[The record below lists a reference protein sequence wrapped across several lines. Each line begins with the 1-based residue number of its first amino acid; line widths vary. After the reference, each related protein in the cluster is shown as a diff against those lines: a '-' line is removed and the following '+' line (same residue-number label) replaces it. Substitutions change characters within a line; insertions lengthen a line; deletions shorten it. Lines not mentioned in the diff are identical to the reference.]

1 MIRNRTIATDKD
13 KYTINDGRTNNAHV
27 NSVTRNISP
36 NTKLFMANHKK
47 LLTLYSIITTIIILI
62 LLPKASIAQL
72 LNAKTLTGN
81 DHLVLT
87 PFQVEMQAHLKRVD
101 KNTTSG
107 SVIFLGDSITQGMS
121 VSDISN
127 KSVNFG
133 LGGDTSQNLLSR
145 ITTMKSIKN
154 AEKIIIEIG
163 INDIQQGLKNTVKN
177 VDSILNL
184 IDADVPVFLLAILP
198 VDESKTKK
206 INKIITITNTK
217 YKKICVQKENCTFI
231 ENYQRLMNS
240 EQQLNSQY
248 HSGDGVHLNE
258 SGYSTLKSILS
269 QVISK

>member
-1 MIRNRTIATDKD
+1 
-13 KYTINDGRTNNAHV
+13 
-27 NSVTRNISP
+27 
-36 NTKLFMANHKK
+36 MANHKK

-72 LNAKTLTGN
+72 LSSKISTGKE
-81 DHLVLT
+81 HPVLT

-133 LGGDTSQNLLSR
+133 LGGDTSKNLLSR
-145 ITTMKSIKN
+145 VASMESIKE
-154 AEKIIIEIG
+154 ADKIIIEIG
-163 INDIQQGLKNTVKN
+163 VNDIQQGLINTVKN
-177 VDSILNL
+177 VERILNL
-184 IDADVPVFLLAILP
+184 IDSSVPVFLLAILP

-206 INKIITITNTK
+206 INRTIATTNK
-217 YKKICVQKENCTFI
+217 EYKAICEKKENCTFI

-240 EQQLNSQY
+240 NRQLKKQY